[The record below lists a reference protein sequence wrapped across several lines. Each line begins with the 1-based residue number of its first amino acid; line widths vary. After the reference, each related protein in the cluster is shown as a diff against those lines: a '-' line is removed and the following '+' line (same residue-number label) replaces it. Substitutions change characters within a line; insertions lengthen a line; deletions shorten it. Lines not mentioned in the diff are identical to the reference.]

1 MLMFFPLFVLGLS
14 LVDEI
19 LSEPLDIE
27 QEEPAFED
35 ILSCLEADEAFLYM
49 DDIQG

>member
-1 MLMFFPLFVLGLS
+1 LFAGLS

-19 LSEPLDIE
+19 LSEPLDME

-35 ILSCLEADEAFLYM
+35 ILSCLEADEALLHLN
-49 DDIQG
+49 DIQG

>member
-1 MLMFFPLFVLGLS
+1 M
-14 LVDEI
+14 DEI
-19 LSEPLDIE
+19 LSEPLDME

-35 ILSCLEADEAFLYM
+35 ILSCLEADEAFLHM